1 MRPAGGLRTRAAL
14 GAVAGV
20 LAAVLIVGIVLATQS
35 APDGR
40 GGLAG
45 TLILAALVGGALA
58 AGLTAYLMNREVR
71 ALRQVW
77 RSTESLLSPEGVE
90 PFPRTGGP
98 EIQELTRVISD
109 TTDALQAE
117 SRALEHDHARLET
130 VLASMT
136 DGVVIVEADTTVS
149 LVNQAAADMLN
160 VRARMEG
167 QASLA
172 DALRD
177 NDLVEF
183 IRAPAFTEQS
193 AARLLTVGAT
203 EREVHAI
210 AVPLGVPGLR
220 QRLVLLRDLT
230 DLRQTETVRRDFV
243 ANVSHEL
250 RTPLTALRALVET
263 LQDGAADDPES
274 RSEFLHGIGVEVER
288 MSQIIAE
295 LLDLARIES
304 GMADLDLALGGPQP
318 GRRSRRPTAC
328 ARKRPGTTSLWKSPW
343 ISEAPAG
350 AGRRRPRR
358 PRRDEPRAQRHQVH
372 APVGIDPGLDPTTG
386 RRSDYQR
393 ARQRRRPG
401 AGRTGPRLRTLL
413 QGRPVAQRRRR
424 WAWAVHC
431 APYRPTARRTH
442 LGRVARPWA
451 RLNLQHRPAPQRTRP
466 PARWRGSLSIRST
479 NVRQG

>member
-1 MRPAGGLRTRAAL
+1 MRPAGGLRARAAL

-98 EIQELTRVISD
+98 EIQELTRVIAD

-149 LVNQAAADMLN
+149 LVNQAAADLLN

-183 IRAPAFTEQS
+183 IRAPAFTEQP

-243 ANVSHEL
+243 ANVL
-250 RTPLTALRALVET
+250 PRAANTAHRA
-263 LQDGAADDPES
+263 
-274 RSEFLHGIGVEVER
+274 
-288 MSQIIAE
+288 
-295 LLDLARIES
+295 AR
-304 GMADLDLALGGPQP
+304 AGGD
-318 GRRSRRPTAC
+318 
-328 ARKRPGTTSLWKSPW
+328 
-343 ISEAPAG
+343 PAG
-350 AGRRRPRR
+350 WRRRRPRK
-358 PRRDEPRAQRHQVH
+358 PQRLSAWH
-372 APVGIDPGLDPTTG
+372 
-386 RRSDYQR
+386 
-393 ARQRRRPG
+393 RRRG
-401 AGRTGPRLRTLL
+401 
-413 QGRPVAQRRRR
+413 
-424 WAWAVHC
+424 
-431 APYRPTARRTH
+431 
-442 LGRVARPWA
+442 
-451 RLNLQHRPAPQRTRP
+451 
-466 PARWRGSLSIRST
+466 
-479 NVRQG
+479 